1 MAYQTIQNH
10 PAELELVV
18 NSDETLLVSVS
29 RAGCDD
35 KNRVKFAGY
44 IKPEDS
50 KIMKRSNR
58 CTIKRIWNAGP
69 WLVKEYNEYDIG
81 EGMMYVELVAV
92 LPSFHA

>member
-1 MAYQTIQNH
+1 MAYHMIQNP

-35 KNRVKFAGY
+35 KSRVKFAGY

-58 CTIKRIWNAGP
+58 CTIKRIWNEGP
-69 WLVKEYNEYDIG
+69 WLVTEYNEYDIG

-92 LPSFHA
+92 LPSFNA

>member
-1 MAYQTIQNH
+1 MAYHMIQNH

-35 KNRVKFAGY
+35 KNRVRFAGY

-58 CTIKRIWNAGP
+58 CTIKSIWKEGP
-69 WLVKEYNEYDIG
+69 WLVIEYNEYELD
-81 EGMMYVELVAV
+81 EEMMYVELVAV
-92 LPSFHA
+92 LHSFHA